1 MKHITLEEWGKKYI
15 VEPLQRFN
23 QKMTMFKRC
32 RWDPTAGWEPGKPSY
47 LDMVAGGHL
56 PKEKAGFTLQD
67 LALRQAA
74 TWGIRMR
81 SAYFSPRNLE
91 SAPELPPG
99 IVDDSLSHRM
109 RSADSST
116 EDLKITPGSGKK
128 TKLDTSDLQ
137 KVTRDIKKVAR
148 YFGADLVGITELDKQ
163 WLYSHTYDSHTSESK
178 PLELP
183 EEYKHIIVM
192 AFAKYY
198 DMLRYPLTYIADAP
212 AGMGYSK
219 MAITSTYLAQFIKL
233 IGYQAIPCSNDTAP
247 SIPLAMRAGLGEL
260 GRNGLLITP
269 EFGPRVRLAKV
280 LTDLPLVADTPIEFG
295 VTEFCSKCEIC
306 ADSCPSQALMHGE
319 QTDKP
324 NSVSNTTGVLKW
336 PIHAE
341 RCLKFWASAKR
352 PCHLCVSTCPFNKQM
367 DWFHQTVL
375 WFVDHVRWADPFY
388 VKMDN
393 LLGYGK
399 PAKAKDFWDKWQPKA
414 G

>member
-1 MKHITLEEWGKKYI
+1 MKHITLEEWERKYI
-15 VEPLQRFN
+15 VGPVPRFD
-23 QKMTMFKRC
+23 QKMDMFKRC
-32 RWDPTAGWEPGKPSY
+32 RWDPTAGWAPEKDSY
-47 LDMVAGGHL
+47 LDMATRRY
-56 PKEKAGFTLQD
+56 PPEERAGFILQD
-67 LALRQAA
+67 LALRQAV

-81 SAYFSPRNLE
+81 SVYFTPRALE
-91 SAPELPPG
+91 AIPELPPG
-99 IVDDSLSHRM
+99 IVDDSLTYRM
-109 RSADSST
+109 SSVDSGG
-116 EDLKITPGSGKK
+116 ENLGAPLNLDKG
-128 TKLDTSDLQ
+128 TKLDASDPQ
-137 KVTRDIKKVAR
+137 KAARDIKKVAT

-163 WLYSHTYDSHTSESK
+163 WLYSHTYDAYTKESK

-183 EEYKHIIVM
+183 EEYKYIIVM
-192 AFAKYY
+192 AFAEDH
-198 DMLRYPLTYIADAP
+198 DMLRYPLSHIADAT

-219 MAITSTYLAQFIKL
+219 MAITSTYLARFIKL
-233 IGYQAIPCSNDTAP
+233 IGYKAIPCSNDTAP
-247 SIPLAMRAGLGEL
+247 SIPLAMRVGLGEL

-306 ADSCPSQALMHGE
+306 ADSCPSHAIIHGE
-319 QTDKP
+319 RTAKP
-324 NSVSNTTGVLKW
+324 NSVSNTVGVLKW

-367 DWFHQTVL
+367 DWFHRTVL
-375 WFVDHVRWADPFY
+375 WFVDYVRWADPFY
-388 VKMDN
+388 VKMDK

-399 PAKAKDFWDKWQPKA
+399 PAKAKDFWDEWQPKA